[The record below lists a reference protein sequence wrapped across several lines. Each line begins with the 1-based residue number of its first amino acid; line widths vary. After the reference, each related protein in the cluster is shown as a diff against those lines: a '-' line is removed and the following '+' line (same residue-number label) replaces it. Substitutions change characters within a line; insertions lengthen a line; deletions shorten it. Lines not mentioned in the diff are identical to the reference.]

1 MAARP
6 IAVLL
11 GDIEANIGIGEVLLD
26 VEGKNEG
33 GAIVE
38 IVAVAPSPAVDDVV
52 PSIID
57 AVGLVVVG
65 T

>member
-38 IVAVAPSPAVDDVV
+38 IVAAPSPAVDDVV

>member
-26 VEGKNEG
+26 VEEKNEG

-38 IVAVAPSPAVDDVV
+38 IVAPSAVDVV
-52 PSIID
+52 PSID